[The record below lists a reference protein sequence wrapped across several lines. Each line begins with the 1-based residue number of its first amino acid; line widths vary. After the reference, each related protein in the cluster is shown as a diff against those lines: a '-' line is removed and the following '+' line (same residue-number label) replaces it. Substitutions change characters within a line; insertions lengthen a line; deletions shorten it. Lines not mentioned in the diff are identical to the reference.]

1 MSDNVLYV
9 SFSAFFADLGYQTAI
24 AVFPLFLVG
33 ILGASPSQFGIASA
47 VAFGIG
53 SFFGYIG
60 GLMSDRLND
69 KYVAIIGNA
78 LIPLISLMGL
88 AESPTVAVML
98 FAGGWWARNFRSPAR
113 RAMLVDSSTPSN
125 RSTVF
130 GFLHMLDI
138 GGGVLSIAVLL
149 VLITLGI
156 SYSKILLLTAIPLV
170 ISTLLLFPAR
180 KTKRSEEKVTVKKAV
195 SDTKKSRSSSST
207 YKGIMIAT
215 AMYGFSS
222 YSFGFPILT
231 IDKASTPFL
240 AILAYGLYLAVSA
253 GTGYYIGSRKWNRIR
268 TLGILG
274 YMLSGLGTLVLALGY
289 FFNEGIFSLYIGV
302 ALLGFGLGV
311 IETMEPT
318 LISFI
323 KSIKDVGRGLGAL
336 AGYRSLGIFAANLIM
351 GLLYVLSP
359 AASYL
364 YSAVVAVIA
373 GFVVL
378 FAGQDFEG

>member
-1 MSDNVLYV
+1 MNKDVLFV

-24 AVFPLFLVG
+24 AIFPLFLVG
-33 ILGASPSQFGIASA
+33 ILGASASQFGIANA
-47 VAFGIG
+47 IAFGIG
-53 SFFGYIG
+53 SFFGYLG

-69 KYVAIIGNA
+69 KYVAILGNA

-88 AESPTVAVML
+88 VSSPTTAIML
-98 FAGGWWARNFRSPAR
+98 FSGGWWARNFRSPSR
-113 RAMLVDSSTPSN
+113 RAILVESSKP
-125 RSTVF
+125 RDRGTVF

-138 GGGVLSIAVLL
+138 GGGVLSVAILL
-149 VLITLGI
+149 VLIVLGV

-170 ISTLLLFPAR
+170 ISTILLFPTR
-180 KTKRSEEKVTVKKAV
+180 ETKRSEEKVPVKKAS
-195 SDTKKSRSSSST
+195 SDTKRARISSNT
-207 YKGIMIAT
+207 YRGIMIAT

-231 IDKASTPFL
+231 IDKESTPFL

-268 TLGILG
+268 TLGVLG
-274 YMLSGLGTLVLALGY
+274 YMLSGLGTLILAAGY
-289 FFNEGIFSLYIGV
+289 FFNEGIYSLYLGV
-302 ALLGFGLGV
+302 VLLGFGLGV
-311 IETMEPT
+311 IETLEPT

-323 KSIKDVGRGLGAL
+323 KSIRDVGRGLGAL

-351 GLLYVLSP
+351 GLLYVFNP

-364 YSAVVAVIA
+364 YAAAVAVIA

-378 FAGQDFEG
+378 FAGQDFER